1 MMPDQAPLSRKALRG
16 LIALLQEVDDR
27 YLGDEW
33 GAANFGDLTDGFRYL
48 ANVLEG
54 GFLLGFEADPE
65 RPFFRPI
72 VSRARKMLGDNAD
85 ALYYTAPI
93 RDDLVYTVKGNLAGT
108 VYLSFTVETGS
119 QDSGYSDDVAGV
131 INQESFDVDA
141 NGEFEITFGG
151 PQRDRN
157 WFPLAKNAA
166 ELIVRAYFEE
176 AFPRAADVNTV
187 VPLDIQQAQA
197 VGPPA
202 PWTDETVAAGFDRAV
217 NFVRTRTL
225 DFPKPGEAQ
234 QPSWVSPIP
243 NAFRAPETPQGI
255 GYAATDAKY
264 SMAPYVLGPDEALVI
279 TGRWP
284 EAAFGNVCLWTRYMQ
299 TYDYAHRPVSRNR
312 ANTALEPDGS
322 FRMVVAHEDPGLP
335 NWLDTEG
342 RSFGIVF
349 WRFFLPTGDVETPKA
364 EVVKVAELRG

>member
-1 MMPDQAPLSRKALRG
+1 MMPDQAPLSRKALRD
-16 LIALLQEVDDR
+16 LIALLHEVDDR

-48 ANVLEG
+48 ANVVEG

-93 RDDLVYTVKGNLAGT
+93 RDDLVYVVKGNLAGT
-108 VYLSFTVETGS
+108 VYLSFTVEAGS
-119 QDSGYSDDVAGV
+119 QDAGYSDDVAGV

-141 NGEFEITFGG
+141 NGDFEIIFGG
-151 PQRDRN
+151 PQRERN

-166 ELIVRAYFEE
+166 ELVVRAYFEE

-187 VPLDIQQAQA
+187 VPLDIQQFQP

-202 PWTDETVAAGFDRAV
+202 PWNDVSVAAGFDRV
-217 NFVRTRTL
+217 INFVRTRTL
-225 DFPKPGEAQ
+225 EFPKPGEAP
-234 QPSWVSPIP
+234 QPSWISSAP
-243 NAFRAPETPQGI
+243 NNFNAPQTPQGI

-284 EAAFGNVCLWTRYMQ
+284 DAAFGNVCLWTRYMQ

-312 ANTALEPDGS
+312 ANTTLEPDGS
-322 FRMVVAHEDPGLP
+322 FRMVIAHEDPGLP

-349 WRFFLPTGDVETPKA
+349 WRFFLPTSDVETPKA
-364 EVVKVAELRG
+364 EVVKVAKLRG

>member
-1 MMPDQAPLSRKALRG
+1 MPDPALQSRRALRD
-16 LIALLQEVDDR
+16 LIALLQEIDDR

-33 GAANFGDLTDGFRYL
+33 AAASFGDTTDGFRYV
-48 ANVLEG
+48 ANLIEG

-85 ALYYTAPI
+85 ALYYTAPV
-93 RDDLVYTVKGNLAGT
+93 RDDLVYSVKGNVVGT
-108 VYLSFTVETGS
+108 VYLSLTVETGS
-119 QDSGYSDDVAGV
+119 QDAGYSDDVAGV

-141 NGEFEITFGG
+141 NGDFEVIFGG
-151 PQRDRN
+151 PKRERN

-166 ELIVRAYFEE
+166 ELIVRAYFEK
-176 AFPRAADVNTV
+176 ALPRAADVNTV
-187 VPLDIQQAQA
+187 VPLTIQQLHS
-197 VGPPA
+197 VDPPD
-202 PWTDETVAAGFDRAV
+202 PWNDESVAAGFNRAI

-225 DFPKPGEAQ
+225 DFPKPGEAP
-234 QPSWVSPIP
+234 QPAWVSPIP
-243 NAFRAPETPQGI
+243 NTFNAPETPQGI

-264 SMAPYVLGPDEALVI
+264 SMAPYVLAPDEALVI

-284 EAAFGNVCLWTRYMQ
+284 DAAFGNVCLWTRYMQ
-299 TYDYAHRPVSRNR
+299 TYDYAHRSVSRNR
-312 ANTALEPDGS
+312 ANTVLEPDGS
-322 FRMVVAHEDPGLP
+322 FRMVIAHEDPGLP

-349 WRFFLPTGDVETPKA
+349 WRFFLPTGDVETPRA